1 MAPTAPKQ
9 LPPLVRIT
17 NRIVVPLLR
26 LGVPIGPM
34 YLLTV
39 TGRQSGLPRTTPVA
53 TFEFE
58 GKRYL
63 MQAIPRA
70 SWVANARAAGWGIL
84 GRGFRRPRVTLV
96 EVPVEERGVMLRHA
110 GSIAPAVLRRQFLE
124 TGLIESLEAESFA
137 AAAQWIALFRVDEDS
152 KSVIR

>member
-1 MAPTAPKQ
+1 MPPTSPKQ

-63 MQAIPRA
+63 MQAIPK
-70 SWVANARAAGWGIL
+70 ARCGS
-84 GRGFRRPRVTLV
+84 
-96 EVPVEERGVMLRHA
+96 VPE
-110 GSIAPAVLRRQFLE
+110 
-124 TGLIESLEAESFA
+124 
-137 AAAQWIALFRVDEDS
+137 
-152 KSVIR
+152 

>member
-1 MAPTAPKQ
+1 MAPTPPKP
-9 LPPLVRIT
+9 LPPLVRFT

-53 TFEFE
+53 TFELE
-58 GKRYL
+58 GKRYV
-63 MQAIPRA
+63 MQAVPRA

-84 GRGFRRPRVTLV
+84 GRGFRRPRVSLV
-96 EVPVEERGVMLRHA
+96 EVPVEERGPMLRHA
-110 GSIAPAVLRRQFLE
+110 GSMAPATLRRQFLE
-124 TGLIESLEAESFA
+124 TGLIESLDAESFA
-137 AAAQWIALFRVDEDS
+137 AAAPRIALFRVDEAS
-152 KSVIR
+152 

>member
-1 MAPTAPKQ
+1 MPPTSPKQ

-63 MQAIPRA
+63 MQAIPKA
-70 SWVANARAAGWGIL
+70 NWVANARAAGWGIL

-96 EVPVEERGVMLRHA
+96 EVPVEERAVMLRHA
-110 GSIAPAVLRRQFLE
+110 GSIAPAVLRLSSSRPASSSRSRPSPSPPPPPGSPSS
-124 TGLIESLEAESFA
+124 GLRRRPS
-137 AAAQWIALFRVDEDS
+137 R
-152 KSVIR
+152 

>member
-1 MAPTAPKQ
+1 MAPTPPKQ

-17 NRIVVPLLR
+17 NRIVTPLLG

-53 TFEFE
+53 TFEYE

-63 MQAIPRA
+63 MQAIPKA

-84 GRGFRRPRVTLV
+84 GRGFRRPRVSLV

-110 GSIAPAVLRRQFLE
+110 GSMAPATLKRQFHE
-124 TGLIESLEAESFA
+124 TGLIESLDAEAFA
-137 AAAQWIALFRVDEDS
+137 AAAPRIALFRVDAVS
-152 KSVIR
+152 